1 MVAQDRRLI
10 ADPTAR
16 RRLLGS
22 SGKALVTFAPVA
34 LHDLEQGFAGLFPR
48 QLEQRHEIRGRVL
61 GRIVLDHP
69 AICRDFA
76 LPPKGIGADP
86 LHLRRLALK
95 GGDKRF
101 LELSLRIGRL
111 FWPGWS

>member
-61 GRIVLDHP
+61 GRIEVTFVGF
-69 AICRDFA
+69 C
-76 LPPKGIGADP
+76 KQY
-86 LHLRRLALK
+86 K
-95 GGDKRF
+95 
-101 LELSLRIGRL
+101 
-111 FWPGWS
+111 